1 MIEEKIFPFVDTC
14 WLEGQSLGFHFLA
27 PVFGI
32 VGKLGL
38 SHFGGIDRICL
49 QLSLIAEFET
59 GQHDHY

>member
-1 MIEEKIFPFVDTC
+1 MDTC

-38 SHFGGIDRICL
+38 SHFGGINLLLAIVFDC
-49 QLSLIAEFET
+49 
-59 GQHDHY
+59 